1 MASRRRKRKEKVYYN
16 SDTDTWSNDSNE
28 QPYLMPGTASYE
40 AYQAK
45 NQEQL
50 EKKIGDDFHHELEA
64 HNESIRDEQ
73 LEKSKLIDDAFHVGN
88 RKFRRQRSKERL
100 NSDVEKIIDDG
111 LGHGA
116 AKIKH
121 NENVYDDGVNDKQ
134 YAKKVVRD
142 YKSEFE
148 NLCQQDN
155 NNDGKVDEDDWT
167 PGMRKLSRYM

>member
-1 MASRRRKRKEKVYYN
+1 MASRKKRKEKVYYN
-16 SDTDTWSNDSNE
+16 SDTDTWSNGTME

-40 AYQAK
+40 AYQEK

-50 EKKIGDDFHHELEA
+50 AKKQGDAFHEELEL
-64 HNESIRDEQ
+64 HNEGIRDDQ
-73 LEKSKLIDDAFHVGN
+73 LEKSKLIDDAFHIGN

-100 NSDVEKIIDDG
+100 NSDVEKIIEDG
-111 LGHGA
+111 LGHQTN
-116 AKIKH
+116 KVKR
-121 NENVYDDGVNDKQ
+121 NKKVYDDGINDEQ

-167 PGMRKLSRYM
+167 PGMRKMSKYM